1 MSSQLHTVLPPP
13 AASEP
18 YYVPRGTEREVFL
31 ACDQHAIPIL
41 LKGPTGCG
49 KTRFVEHMAWRL
61 RRSLITVACHD
72 DLSASDLTGRFLLR
86 GDETVWIDGPL
97 TTAVRAGAIC
107 YLDEVI
113 EARADTLTVLHP
125 LADER
130 RLLPLDKTGELLHAA
145 PGFLLVVSYNPGYQ
159 RGMKE
164 LKNSFRQRFAAF
176 DFDYP
181 DAAREREIVA
191 HEGRVDAHTAD
202 RLVRLAQQVRRL
214 KEEGLPEGAG
224 TRSLV
229 AAARLIA
236 AGVSWKDACSSAI
249 GAALTDDPDLGAAIR
264 DLIAA
269 SGA

>member
-1 MSSQLHTVLPPP
+1 MSQSSP
-13 AASEP
+13 AAPPIVEREP
-18 YYVPRGTEREVFL
+18 YYVPRGTEREVF
-31 ACDQHAIPIL
+31 ASCAANAIPVL

-49 KTRFVEHMAWRL
+49 KTRFVEYMAWRL
-61 RRSLITVACHD
+61 KRPLITIACHD

-86 GDETVWIDGPL
+86 GDQTVWIDGPL
-97 TTAVRAGAIC
+97 TVAVRQGAIC

-145 PGFLLVVSYNPGYQ
+145 SGFLLVVSYNPGYQ

-176 DFDYP
+176 EFDYP
-181 DAAREREIVA
+181 EPDRERDIVV
-191 HEGRVDAHTAD
+191 HEGRVDARTAE
-202 RLVRLAQQVRRL
+202 RLVQLATQVRRL

-236 AGVSWKDACSSAI
+236 NGVSWPDACASAI
-249 GAALTDDPDLGAAIR
+249 GSALTDDADLGAAIR
-264 DLIAA
+264 DLIDA
-269 SGA
+269 SGV

>member
-1 MSSQLHTVLPPP
+1 
-13 AASEP
+13 
-18 YYVPRGTEREVFL
+18 
-31 ACDQHAIPIL
+31 
-41 LKGPTGCG
+41 
-49 KTRFVEHMAWRL
+49 MAWKL
-61 RRSLITVACHD
+61 RRPLVTIACHD

-86 GDETVWIDGPL
+86 GDETVWMDGPL
-97 TTAVRAGAIC
+97 TAAVRGGAIC

-125 LADER
+125 LADDR
-130 RLLPLDKTGELLHAA
+130 RILPLDKTGELLHAA

-176 DFDYP
+176 EFDYP
-181 DAAREREIVA
+181 DTQREREIVV
-191 HEGRVDAHTAD
+191 HEGGVDARTAD
-202 RLVRLAQQVRRL
+202 RLVRLGSQVRRL

-236 AGVSWKDACSSAI
+236 AGIAWTDACTSAI
-249 GAALTDDPDLGAAIR
+249 GSALTDDADLGAAIR
-264 DLIAA
+264 DLIDASAA
-269 SGA
+269 

>member
-1 MSSQLHTVLPPP
+1 M
-13 AASEP
+13 
-18 YYVPRGTEREVFL
+18 
-31 ACDQHAIPIL
+31 
-41 LKGPTGCG
+41 
-49 KTRFVEHMAWRL
+49 
-61 RRSLITVACHD
+61 
-72 DLSASDLTGRFLLR
+72 
-86 GDETVWIDGPL
+86 DGPL
-97 TTAVRAGAIC
+97 TTAVRTGAIC

-130 RLLPLDKTGELLHAA
+130 RILPLDKTGELLSAA
-145 PGFLLVVSYNPGYQ
+145 AGFLLVVSYNPGYQ

-181 DAAREREIVA
+181 EPQQEREIVI
-191 HEGRVDAHTAD
+191 HEGGVDARTAE
-202 RLVRLAQQVRRL
+202 RLVRLGEQVRRL

-236 AGVSWKDACSSAI
+236 GGVSWRDACMAAI
-249 GAALTDDPDLGAAIR
+249 GAALTDDADLGAAIR
-264 DLIAA
+264 DLVAA
-269 SGA
+269 SDA